1 MAFSEVKPDLTL
13 DAHIYA
19 QYLKAA
25 SKQFADDMPD
35 CAGWFMVKVPVRQ
48 EHKIRDRMEMAG
60 LHVWLPETTETRIK
74 SAGRKQ
80 KNRKRKKIVEEER
93 VLIFDGH
100 VLVRFCPFPETYH
113 AIMGIQGV
121 QAIFANPMAFT
132 SQDIERRLESALSP
146 HVVARLRELELENHD
161 ATAQP
166 QFKAGQQV
174 NITDGPFAGS
184 VAVVSHKK
192 ASFGLVC
199 VEVQAFNG
207 SVPMTLDETQ
217 VEAV

>member
-1 MAFSEVKPDLTL
+1 MQFNEVKTNLDLPPK
-13 DAHIYA
+13 IYA

-25 SKQFADDMPD
+25 SKQFADDMPE
-35 CAGWFMVKVPVRQ
+35 CAGWFMVKVPVRR
-48 EHKIRDRMEMAG
+48 EHKIYDRLILAG
-60 LHVWLPETTETRIK
+60 LDAWLPETTETKIK
-74 SAGRKQ
+74 SAGRKE

-113 AIMGIQGV
+113 AIMGILGV
-121 QAIFANPMAFT
+121 QAIFANPMAFA
-132 SQDIERRLESALSP
+132 SQDVERRLESALSP
-146 HVVARLRELELENHD
+146 HVVARLRELELENHE
-161 ATAQP
+161 APAPP

-174 NITDGPFAGS
+174 NITDGPFTGS

-217 VEAV
+217 VEKV